1 MKKIKFIDLFA
12 GLGGLRL
19 GFEEAFKAKGFETE
33 CVLTSEIKP
42 SAIQA
47 LSKNFSHKKM
57 VGNICEIDAET
68 IEDFDFLLAG
78 FPCQPFSAAGNRL
91 GFADTRGTMFFE
103 VERIL
108 KTKKPYGF
116 LLENV
121 EGLITHDLENKN
133 DKIGRTFKTI
143 LQKLKDLGY
152 EVEWKLLDSKEF
164 GVAQSRKRVYI
175 TGTLDKKVNLED
187 FEEKRE
193 VLKDI
198 LETNLKTEDT
208 EFSKCVFK
216 KFTPEELYG
225 KSIKDKRGG
234 EDNIHSWDLELKG
247 KITDEQKKL
256 LSKLLKERRK
266 KKWAEEIGIKWMDG
280 MPLTLEQIK
289 SFYNNENLEN
299 MLDDLVKKGY
309 LKKEY
314 PKQEVTIITEDG
326 KSTKKRIQDE
336 SKEIGYNI
344 VSGKLS
350 FEYNKIL
357 DPNSIAPTLVAMD
370 VDKLGVIDNGGIRT
384 LSLREG
390 LRLFGYPE
398 TYTLEE
404 FNNPKNKKAGFD
416 LLGNTV
422 VINVVKEVSGR
433 IANTYMDSV
442 GDNNN

>member
-1 MKKIKFIDLFA
+1 
-12 GLGGLRL
+12 
-19 GFEEAFKAKGFETE
+19 
-33 CVLTSEIKP
+33 
-42 SAIQA
+42 
-47 LSKNFSHKKM
+47 
-57 VGNICEIDAET
+57 
-68 IEDFDFLLAG
+68 
-78 FPCQPFSAAGNRL
+78 
-91 GFADTRGTMFFE
+91 MFFE

-108 KTKKPYGF
+108 KAKKPYGF

-121 EGLITHDLENKN
+121 EGLIKHDLEKKG

-143 LQKLKDLGY
+143 LKKLEDLGY
-152 EVEWKLLDSKEF
+152 KVEWKLLDSKDF

-187 FEEKRE
+187 FKKSKE

-198 LETNLKTEDT
+198 LETNLKTQDT
-208 EFSKCVFK
+208 KFTKCVFK
-216 KFTPEELYG
+216 RFSPEELYG

-234 EDNIHSWDLELKG
+234 KDNIHSWDLELKG
-247 KITDEQKKL
+247 KITNEQKVL
-256 LSKLLKERRK
+256 LSELLKERRK

-280 MPLTLEQIK
+280 MPLTVNQIK
-289 SFYNNENLEN
+289 TFYNKPNLEE
-299 MLDDLVKKGY
+299 MLEDLVTKGY

-314 PKQEVTIITEDG
+314 PKQEVTMITNDG
-326 KSTKKRIQDE
+326 KVTKKRVQDE
-336 SKEIGYNI
+336 SKERGYNI

-357 DPNSIAPTLVAMD
+357 DPNDIAPTLVAMD
-370 VDKLGVIDNGGIRT
+370 VDKLGIIDNGGMRS

-404 FNNPKNKKAGFD
+404 FDNEKDKKSGFD

-422 VINVVKEVSGR
+422 VINVVKEVSER
-433 IANTYMDSV
+433 MADTYIESLNTKKS
-442 GDNNN
+442 

>member
-1 MKKIKFIDLFA
+1 MKKVKFIDLFA

-19 GFEEAFKAKGFETE
+19 GFEEAFKAKGIETE

-42 SAIQA
+42 SAIKA
-47 LSKNFSHKKM
+47 LNKNFEHKKL
-57 VGNICEIDAET
+57 VGDICEIDANSL
-68 IEDFDFLLAG
+68 EDFDFLLAG

-108 KTKKPYGF
+108 KAKKPYGF

-121 EGLITHDLENKN
+121 EGLITHDLEN
-133 DKIGRTFKTI
+133 FK
-143 LQKLKDLGY
+143 
-152 EVEWKLLDSKEF
+152 ES
-164 GVAQSRKRVYI
+164 
-175 TGTLDKKVNLED
+175 
-187 FEEKRE
+187 RE

-208 EFSKCVFK
+208 EFTKCVFK

-234 EDNIHSWDLELKG
+234 SDNIHSWDLELKG
-247 KITDEQKKL
+247 KITTEQKQL
-256 LSKLLKERRK
+256 LSKLLRERRK

-280 MPLTLEQIK
+280 MPLTVNQIK
-289 SFYNNENLEN
+289 TFYDIPNLEE
-299 MLDDLVKKGY
+299 MLNDLEKKGY
-309 LKKEY
+309 IKKEY
-314 PKQEVTIITEDG
+314 PKQEVTFVTDDG
-326 KSTKKRIQDE
+326 KVTKKRVQDE

-357 DPNSIAPTLVAMD
+357 DPNDIAPTLVAMD
-370 VDKLGVIDNGGIRT
+370 VDKLGIIDNGGIRS

-398 TYTLEE
+398 TYTLED
-404 FNNPKNKKAGFD
+404 FDNPKDKKNGFD

-422 VINVVKEVSGR
+422 VINVVKEVSER
-433 IANTYMDSV
+433 IANTYMDRLKV
-442 GDNNN
+442 NND